1 MIGDILSY
9 LHVNAKI
16 MAKEGKFISSRRWED
31 LCGCSSPGEI
41 ASLLE
46 GTDYFPYLSERA
58 INEAGE
64 LEKAILEEFSEVE
77 REISKLIPK
86 GAWPI
91 KEYLLRRWD
100 VINLRTVMRGI
111 HGGLKKE
118 EILDSFIVGGE
129 LDFAFLK
136 ALTDAEAMDDL
147 VTLLA
152 RTPYR
157 SLRDG
162 LDKYNESKNLFFL
175 EALLDKI
182 FWEDLLLK
190 VLRPRG
196 LREFKD
202 FVRISVET
210 HNLKTILRA
219 KDDRLSSEDTD
230 PFLIR
235 DCRLLNELLPAYAE
249 EDLSGL
255 INLLEDT
262 IYFEPLLGGQHEYEK
277 TSSILSFEEALD
289 NLVLK
294 KAEEI
299 RKGRPFGPGPLIGF
313 LVSKQKEVR
322 NLLAIVRSSELDL
335 VRDEIRESL
344 SSLRS

>member
-1 MIGDILSY
+1 MIRDVLSY

-16 MAKEGKFISSRRWED
+16 MAKEGRFISLGRWED
-31 LCGCSSPGEI
+31 LWGCRSPGEI

-46 GTDYFPYLSERA
+46 GTDYSPYLSERA
-58 INEAGE
+58 INDSKE
-64 LEKAILEEFSEVE
+64 LEKAILEEFSEVG
-77 REISKLIPK
+77 REISRLIPK

-100 VINLRTVMRGI
+100 VSNLRTVMRGV

-118 EILDSFIVGGE
+118 EILDSFIVGGDI
-129 LDFAFLK
+129 DFTFLK

-147 VTLLA
+147 VALLA

-157 SLRDG
+157 SLKDG

-182 FWEDLLLK
+182 FWEDLWLK
-190 VLRPRG
+190 VLKLRG
-196 LREFKD
+196 LREFRD
-202 FVRISVET
+202 FVGICVET
-210 HNLKTILRA
+210 HNLKIILRA
-219 KDDRLSSEDTD
+219 KDDGLSLEDID
-230 PFLIR
+230 PFLIHN
-235 DCRLLNELLPAYAE
+235 CRLLNELLPAYDE

-262 IYFEPLLGGQHEYEK
+262 IYFEPILGGQHEYEK
-277 TSSILSFEEALD
+277 TSSILSFEDALD

-299 RKGRPFGPGPLIGF
+299 RKGKPFGPGPVIGF
-313 LVSKQKEVR
+313 LVSKEKEVR
-322 NLLAIVRSSELDL
+322 NLLAIVRSSGLDMI
-335 VRDEIRESL
+335 RDEIRESI
-344 SSLRS
+344 SSPR